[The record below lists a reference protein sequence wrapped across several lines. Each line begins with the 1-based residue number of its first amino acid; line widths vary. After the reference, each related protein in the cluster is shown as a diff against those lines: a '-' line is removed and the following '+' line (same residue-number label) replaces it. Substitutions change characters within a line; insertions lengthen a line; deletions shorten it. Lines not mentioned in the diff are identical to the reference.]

1 MTDILSHFKADN
13 GLFDPTSF
21 EKELENSSSFLA
33 VFKKA
38 LKEGQEELD
47 RRFREGVDIRTLIY
61 GRAWM
66 LDQLLRRAWQQYDWP
81 EGDRLSLIAVGGYG
95 RGELHPHS
103 DIDLLILLKDEDP
116 ENFRDSIE
124 GFITFLWD
132 ITLDVG
138 SSVRTISQCVEEA
151 SKDITIATNLIESR
165 TLVGDDNLRNAM
177 YAQVTED
184 DVWSS
189 KEFYKAKVEEQ
200 RQRHHRTND
209 TEYNLEPNIKDS
221 AGGLRDIQTVG
232 WVAKRHFGATYVHDL
247 VDHGFLTDSELIAL
261 DKGELY
267 LWSIRYA
274 LHMLTNR
281 CENRLLFD
289 HQRTLAEFF
298 GYQDTDGAL
307 AVEQFMSKYYRIAM
321 SLAEFNDMLLQHFEE
336 AILDNDTSEEVRPL
350 NNRFQ
355 VRANHIEI
363 TSDDVFEKSPFAM
376 MEMFVLLAQNPGLEG
391 VRSSTMR
398 LLRIH
403 RHLIDDSFREDIRN
417 TSLFMELLRSPEGI
431 TTELKRMNRY
441 GILGRYLPEF
451 GRIVGQMQHD
461 LFHIYTV
468 DAHTLKVITNMRR
481 FRHGD
486 QQEKFPIANR
496 VVRKIP
502 KMALL
507 YIAGLYHDIAKGR
520 GGDHSAL
527 GGEDA
532 RDFCR
537 RHHLGKWDT
546 LLVGWL
552 VENHLLMSMTAQRK
566 DITDPEVIHEF
577 ALKIRDITHLDYL
590 YALTVADICAT
601 NNTLWNNWR
610 ASLMRQLYNQTQ
622 QVLRRG
628 LENPKN
634 REDKIEQV
642 QKEALNMLKHNGI
655 SDYSAECLWATL
667 GDDYFL
673 REEADDIAWHTEAIL
688 NHSDR
693 EQPLVLVKGTS
704 AQLHE
709 GATQIFIFM
718 RDHEGLF
725 AASVAALDQL
735 NLSIQDARIITND
748 DGFSYNTYIV
758 LDENNQPIGDNP
770 DYIMKI
776 KNTLVDEL
784 DDPADYKDIVQRR
797 MPRQLKLF
805 AMQTDVVLS
814 TDPERNVTTMEV
826 TTSDRPG
833 LLARIGQVLLECQI
847 HLTKA
852 TIVNVGERVEDVFF
866 ICDHNGQP
874 ITDPALAERLQR
886 RIIEEL
892 DRQMES
898 ALG

>member
-1 MTDILSHFKADN
+1 MTDILTNFSADP
-13 GLFDPTSF
+13 GLFDPEAF
-21 EKELENSSSFLA
+21 EQALQDDSSFLT
-33 VFKKA
+33 VFKAA
-38 LKEGQEELD
+38 LRQGQQELD

-66 LDQLLRRAWQQYDWP
+66 LDQLLRRAWACYQWP
-81 EGDRLSLIAVGGYG
+81 ADDRVSLIAVGGYG

-103 DIDLLILLKDEDP
+103 DIDLMILLKEGDP
-116 ENFRDSIE
+116 EQYRDSIE

-132 ITLDVG
+132 ISLDVG
-138 SSVRTISQCVEEA
+138 SSVRTIEQCFEEA
-151 SKDITIATNLIESR
+151 RKDITVATNLIESR
-165 TLVGDDNLRNAM
+165 TLVGDDSLREKM
-177 YAQVTED
+177 YARVTAD
-184 DVWSS
+184 DAWSS
-189 KEFYKAKVEEQ
+189 KEFYKAKVAEQ
-200 RQRHHRTND
+200 KQRHHRTND

-232 WVAKRHFGATYVHDL
+232 WVAKRHFGTTFVRDL
-247 VDHGFLTDSELIAL
+247 VDQGFLTESELIAL

-274 LHMLTNR
+274 LHMLTDR

-298 GYQDTDGAL
+298 GYEDTDGAL

-336 AILDNDTSEEVRPL
+336 AILDIEQEENVKPL

-355 VRANHIEI
+355 IRASHIEV
-363 TSDDVFEKSPFAM
+363 TSDEVFEKSPFAM
-376 MEMFVLLAQNPGLEG
+376 MELFVLLAQNPELEG
-391 VRSSTMR
+391 VRASTMR
-398 LLRIH
+398 LLRVH
-403 RHLIDDSFREDIRN
+403 RHLIDDSFRNDIRN
-417 TSLFMELLRSPEGI
+417 TSLFMELLRSQDGV

-451 GRIVGQMQHD
+451 GKIVGQMQHD

-481 FRHGD
+481 FRHSD
-486 QQEKFPIANR
+486 QQEKFPVANR

-502 KMALL
+502 KVALL

-520 GGDHSAL
+520 GGDHSEL
-527 GGEDA
+527 GGVDA
-532 RDFCR
+532 RAFCE

-546 LLVGWL
+546 HLVGWL

-566 DITDPEVIHEF
+566 DITDPEVIHQF
-577 ALKIRDITHLDYL
+577 AMQVRDGIHLDYL

-610 ASLMRQLYNQTQ
+610 ASLMRQLYSETKR
-622 QVLRRG
+622 VLRRG
-628 LENPKN
+628 LENPQNKDD
-634 REDKIEQV
+634 RVEQV
-642 QKEALNMLKHNGI
+642 QKEALNLLRHNGI

-667 GDDYFL
+667 GDEYFI
-673 REEADDIAWHTEAIL
+673 REEAEDIAWHTEAIL

-704 AQLHE
+704 TKLYQ
-709 GATQIFIFM
+709 GTTQIFIFM

-725 AASVAALDQL
+725 AASAAALDQL

-748 DGFSYNTYIV
+748 DDFSYNTFIV

-770 DYIMKI
+770 DYILRI

-797 MPRQLKLF
+797 VPRQLKLF
-805 AMQTDVVLS
+805 AMPTEVVLS
-814 TDPERNVTTMEV
+814 TDPERQLTTMEV

-833 LLARIGQVLLECQI
+833 LLARIGQVMLECQI
-847 HLTKA
+847 HLNKA
-852 TIVNVGERVEDVFF
+852 RIVNVGERVEDVFF
-866 ICDHNGQP
+866 ITDHDGQP
-874 ITDPALAERLQR
+874 ITDPALAERLQN

-892 DRQMES
+892 DRQME
-898 ALG
+898 AVLK